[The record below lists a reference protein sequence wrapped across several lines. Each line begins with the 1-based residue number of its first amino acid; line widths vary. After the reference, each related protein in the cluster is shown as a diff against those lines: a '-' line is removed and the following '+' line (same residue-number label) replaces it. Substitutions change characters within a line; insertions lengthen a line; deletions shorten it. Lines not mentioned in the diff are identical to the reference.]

1 MSISLKNRTINR
13 ELSWLSFNH
22 RVLQEA
28 QDESVPLIERLR
40 FLGIFSN
47 NLDEFFRV
55 RVATMKRV
63 EAISKKRELIGNKT
77 AAQVLEEIQDEVVR
91 QKEQFAVIYRDIL
104 DELKTHNIEIVKE
117 NELNQEQE
125 EFVKE
130 YYRAKVSPLLVP
142 IMLKNLDEFPYL
154 RDKSIFLA
162 VKMTTPKKNKPGTSK
177 QYALI
182 EVPSDLTPRFVVLP
196 EADGKKYIMFLD
208 DLIRFNLREIFGI
221 FEYRSLE
228 AYTIKLTRDAEL
240 DLDDDV
246 SQGFYEKM
254 KKGLKRRTKGQ
265 PVRFIYDSD
274 MPVDLLTYLCDELG
288 VDEDDNIIP
297 GGRYHNSKDFMKFP
311 NVGTPALE
319 WEKINGSDHYLMQK
333 EGSIL
338 AAVDKNDI
346 ILHYPYQHFRGFV
359 HFLRE
364 AAIHPKVK
372 AIKVSLYRVAKR
384 SRVINALVSAAK
396 NGKQV
401 IVVVELKARFDEEA
415 NLEWSKVLQ
424 DAGVKVIFGIP
435 DMKIHC
441 KLAIVTQV
449 IKGKENQQAVIS
461 TGNFNEST
469 SKVYS
474 DIALFTTHKEICE
487 EVDKVFSFIEKPY
500 LNFRFK
506 HLLVAPAAMRRN
518 YIMKLN
524 REIKNAKEG
533 KEAYAFIKM
542 NSLVDETLIRKLYQA
557 SMAGVKI
564 RLLVRGICSLIPGI
578 KGLSE
583 NIEIHSIIGRYLEHS
598 RVFIFANDGN
608 EEIFIS
614 SADWME
620 RNLDFRVEVSVAI
633 YDQIVRKEIRD
644 FMELQWQDN
653 VKARVIE
660 KNQPNEYVTRQD
672 GQPKVSAQNDLY
684 DLIKT
689 QQNEIKKKF
698 ETE

>member
-28 QDESVPLIERLR
+28 QDERVPLVERLR

-55 RVATMKRV
+55 RVATLKRI
-63 EAISKKRELIGNKT
+63 ESISKKKELLGDKT
-77 AAQVLEEIQDEVVR
+77 ATQVLDEIQDEVVK
-91 QKEQFAVIYRDIL
+91 QKELFAEIYRNIL
-104 DELKTHNIEIVKE
+104 DELKKHNIEIVKE
-117 NELNQEQE
+117 NELNEEQST
-125 EFVKE
+125 FVDA
-130 YYRAKVSPLLVP
+130 YYRAEVSPHVVP
-142 IMLKNLDEFPYL
+142 IMLRKAANFPYL

-162 VKMTTPKKNKPGTSK
+162 VKMTTPKKNKAGTSK

-182 EVPSDLTPRFVVLP
+182 ELPSDSVPRFVVLP
-196 EADGKKYIMFLD
+196 EANGKKYIMFLD
-208 DLIRFNLREIFGI
+208 DVIRFNLHQIFGI
-221 FEYRSLE
+221 FDYETLE

-254 KKGLKRRTKGQ
+254 KKSLKQRTKGQ
-265 PVRFIYDSD
+265 PVRFIYDAD
-274 MPVDLLTYLCDELG
+274 MPNDLLRFLCQKIG
-288 VDEDDNIIP
+288 VDEDDNIIA
-297 GGRYHNSKDFMKFP
+297 GARYHNSKDFMKFP
-311 NVGTPALE
+311 NVGGPELE
-319 WEKINGSDHYLMQK
+319 WEPILGSDHYLMQK

-338 AAVDKNDI
+338 SAVDKNDF

-372 AIKVSLYRVAKR
+372 EIKVSLYRVARK

-396 NGKQV
+396 NGKNV
-401 IVVVELKARFDEEA
+401 TAVVELKARFDEEA

-435 DMKIHC
+435 EMKIHC

-449 IKGKENQQAVIS
+449 SKGKVNQQAVIA
-461 TGNFNEST
+461 TGNFNENT
-469 SKVYS
+469 SKIYS
-474 DIALFTTHKEICE
+474 DLALFTTHEEICE
-487 EVDKVFSFIEKPY
+487 EVHKVFSFIEKPY

-506 HLLVAPAAMRRN
+506 HLLVAPNTMRRN
-518 YIMKLN
+518 YIKKLN
-524 REIKNAKEG
+524 REIQNAKNG
-533 KEAYAFIKM
+533 QEAYAFIKV

-557 SMAGVKI
+557 SQAGVKI

-578 KGLSE
+578 KGVSD
-583 NIEIHSIIGRYLEHS
+583 NIEIHSIIDRYLEHT
-598 RVFIFANDGN
+598 RVFIFANGGKED
-608 EEIFIS
+608 IYIS

-633 YDQIVRKEIRD
+633 YDEIVRKEIRN
-644 FMELQWQDN
+644 FMELQWRDN
-653 VKARVIE
+653 VKARIIE
-660 KNQPNEYVTRQD
+660 GNQPNHYVQKEKGEPAVR
-672 GQPKVSAQNDLY
+672 AQMDIY
-684 DLIKT
+684 TLIKK
-689 QQNEIKKKF
+689 QQEEIKKKF
-698 ETE
+698 D

>member
-1 MSISLKNRTINR
+1 MSISLKNRTVNR

-55 RVATMKRV
+55 RVATMKRI
-63 EAISKKRELIGNKT
+63 EAISKKKELIGDKT
-77 AAQVLEEIQDEVVR
+77 AAQVLDEIQNEVVM
-91 QKEQFAVIYRDIL
+91 QKQLFALIYRNIL

-117 NELNQEQE
+117 DELNPEQAD
-125 EFVKE
+125 FVKK

-208 DLIRFNLREIFGI
+208 DVIRFNLNDIFGI
-221 FEYRSLE
+221 FEYQSLE

-240 DLDDDV
+240 DLDDDI

-254 KKGLKRRTKGQ
+254 KKGLKQRTKGQ
-265 PVRFIYDSD
+265 PVRFIYDVD
-274 MPVDLLTYLCDELG
+274 MPVDLLTYFCDQLG
-288 VDEDDNIIP
+288 IDEDDNIIP

-311 NVGTPALE
+311 NVGSPELE
-319 WEKINGSDHYLMQK
+319 WKPIEGSDHYLMQK

-338 AAVDKNDI
+338 AAVDKNDF

-372 AIKVSLYRVAKR
+372 EIKVSLYRVAKR

-401 IVVVELKARFDEEA
+401 TAVLELKARFDEEA
-415 NLEWSKVLQ
+415 NLGWSKVLQ

-435 DMKIHC
+435 DMKVHC

-449 IKGKENQQAVIS
+449 VKGKENHQAVIA
-461 TGNFNEST
+461 TGNFNENT
-469 SKVYS
+469 SKIYS
-474 DIALFTTHKEICE
+474 DIALFTTHEEICE
-487 EVDKVFSFIEKPY
+487 EVLKVFAFIERPY

-506 HLLVAPAAMRRN
+506 HLLVAPSAMRRN
-518 YIMKLN
+518 YLKKLN
-524 REIKNAKEG
+524 REIQNAKNG
-533 KEAYAFIKM
+533 LDAYAFIKV
-542 NSLVDETLIRKLYQA
+542 NSLVDETLIRKMYQA
-557 SMAGVKI
+557 SRAGVKI
-564 RLLVRGICSLIPGI
+564 RLLVRGICSLMPGI

-583 NIEIHSIIGRYLEHS
+583 NIEIHSIIDRYLEHT
-598 RVFIFANDGN
+598 RVFIFGN
-608 EEIFIS
+608 GGDEEIYIS

-620 RNLDFRVEVSVAI
+620 RNLDYRVEVSVAI
-633 YDQIVRKEIRD
+633 YDEIVRKEIVD
-644 FMELQWQDN
+644 FMELQWRDN
-653 VKARVIE
+653 VKTRIIE
-660 KNQPNEYVTRQD
+660 KNQPNDYVSIDESTSPIR
-672 GQPKVSAQNDLY
+672 AQMDLY
-684 DLIKT
+684 DLIKK
-689 QQNEIKKKF
+689 QQNEMKTRF
-698 ETE
+698 ES